1 MPSKSFKD
9 DTFAETYIRPF
20 VREVPLQLFPF
31 RGYTAGLP
39 HTPLSLYY
47 FLQPNLTNYVETMYD
62 TSSQTLLTMENA

>member
-1 MPSKSFKD
+1 MPSKSFD
-9 DTFAETYIRPF
+9 QNTFAETYIRPV
-20 VREVPLQLFPF
+20 VREVPMYPFPF

-39 HTPLSLYY
+39 HTRLSLYY